1 MLSWD
6 KQHIVYFS
14 LSLSTCYLPGLGP
27 DDEARTVNM
36 TDTLTAFKEALLW
49 RSIEG
54 ADKKMAGCN
63 SMWKCFDTDV
73 EGGLVNTLN
82 QIGSG
87 QAGEV

>member
-6 KQHIVYFS
+6 KHHIVYFS
-14 LSLSTCYLPGLGP
+14 LSLSTCSLPGPGP
-27 DDEARTVNM
+27 GDEARTMNT
-36 TDTLTAFKEALLW
+36 TDTLMAFKEAPIW

-63 SMWKCFDTDV
+63 SMWKCFDKDR
-73 EGGLVNTLN
+73 EGGLVNIPN